1 MMNMKHWIW
10 FLILIPMM
18 NRSERYQKYS
28 DYTAEQAI
36 NTGIGWMQLLET
48 MAHNSKRT
56 TQELLFIHFQCPE
69 ARNCKTYQEWIN
81 TGRKVKRGAIGIA
94 VVDQTNPEKMRFLFD
109 QNDTVGGKAVGTA
122 WSFPRQ
128 NESDM
133 IKDLEKSF
141 HVRESF
147 SFPALIE
154 SAVSKLI
161 DTYWY
166 DHEKE
171 ILAGIMPCWHGTDE
185 YSLKLQFVDAA
196 FYSTCYMLL
205 ERCGYSPRSHYD
217 YQDFLCVHDFNS
229 PTAMNVL
236 GETIRNVGNQ
246 VLDEIEKS
254 ISERNKTVLAEGEQ
268 SLSAFLKSKL
278 KKKEKE
284 AR

>member
-28 DYTAEQAI
+28 DYTAEQAV

-56 TQELLFIHFQCPE
+56 TQELLFIQFQRPE

-133 IKDLEKSF
+133 IKSLEKRF
-141 HVRESF
+141 HVSESF

-171 ILAGIMPCWHGTDE
+171 ILDGIMPCWHGTDE

-205 ERCGYSPRSHYD
+205 ERCGYSPRLHYD

-229 PTAMNVL
+229 PTAMNLL